1 MVLNNVNI
9 YNFEMPKLA
18 VQYACIH
25 NYLVGAGTLV
35 CAHERE
41 GAFSWWGDAGQF
53 KALRR
58 CPIAR
63 TKVRLSQ
70 PFSFFSELR
79 CMILLQ
85 TGSMSPCRWGE
96 LCRTEVDPCTRQ
108 ARFQVSGIPT
118 TCTIGRQATMEP
130 HELRSEV

>member
-18 VQYACIH
+18 VQYACIL

-35 CAHERE
+35 SAHERE
-41 GAFSWWGDAGQF
+41 SAVTLPVG
-53 KALRR
+53 
-58 CPIAR
+58 R
-63 TKVRLSQ
+63 TMQ
-70 PFSFFSELR
+70 N
-79 CMILLQ
+79 Q
-85 TGSMSPCRWGE
+85 
-96 LCRTEVDPCTRQ
+96 VDPCTRQ

-130 HELRSEV
+130 L